1 MRIITFALALM
12 ATTTDALVGL
22 GVDLGTSG
30 VRVCVVERGSKGVSI
45 LSEGATRWTD
55 DEGREPAVWLRA
67 LRETI
72 AKCDDAAVARVG
84 RVAVSGTSAST
95 LLVDGSTGAVRRPP
109 MMYSDAGGGD
119 AGAAALGAIDAHAP
133 PGHTCRG
140 ATSALAKLLAWAAD
154 APLGA
159 QDVAAHQ
166 ADYVAAALCAG
177 VDGDQLAAPP
187 ALRSD
192 WHNALKMGFDVVE
205 LRWPAWL
212 LEGAMPAVG
221 AAPAALERLG
231 VLRPGVADE
240 RRAVSEA
247 AAAHWRLPAGA
258 AVVGGTTDSIA
269 AFLACSC
276 DAAAGVVRVEPGR
289 AVTSL
294 GSTTALKLVSDV
306 KIDDAATGV
315 YSHRLDPRGTRIF
328 NPTSICAHATAVTEL
343 FHRAS
348 RTRRERS
355 IRPKISRI
363 DVESTER
370 ESSEV
375 WSAAPS
381 SPFDFGTGLDDAWLV
396 GGASNAGCKVLRDF
410 DFADDELAA
419 LSLTLDAA
427 RTNDAGIYPLSRAGE
442 RFPFND
448 PAKPPK
454 LPGGDD
460 REAALHDLLVGIADV
475 ERLGYAA
482 LADRGATP
490 LRSVQTAG
498 GGAKNPQWRALREAM
513 LGVPVVGAEN
523 TDAAFG
529 AALLALREA

>member
-1 MRIITFALALM
+1 MLFNLIALALM

-30 VRVCVVERGSKGVSI
+30 VRVCVVERGARGVSI

-95 LLVDGSTGAVRRPP
+95 LLVDGATGAVRRPP
-109 MMYSDAGGGD
+109 MMYSDAVGGD

-133 PGHTCRG
+133 PGHACRG
-140 ATSALAKLLAWAAD
+140 ATSALAKVLAWASD

-159 QDVAAHQ
+159 RDVAAHQ

-192 WHNALKMGFDVVE
+192 WHNALKMGFDVVD
-205 LRWPAWL
+205 LRWPAWV

-315 YSHRLDPRGTRIF
+315 YSHRLD
-328 NPTSICAHATAVTEL
+328 
-343 FHRAS
+343 
-348 RTRRERS
+348 
-355 IRPKISRI
+355 
-363 DVESTER
+363 
-370 ESSEV
+370 
-375 WSAAPS
+375 
-381 SPFDFGTGLDDAWLV
+381 DAWLV

-410 DFADDELAA
+410 AFGDDELAA

-427 RTNDAGIYPLSRAGE
+427 RTNDAGIYPLSKTGE

-448 PAKPPK
+448 AAKEPK

-460 REAALHDLLVGIADV
+460 REAVLHDLLVGIADV

>member
-30 VRVCVVERGSKGVSI
+30 VRVCVVERGARGVSI

-109 MMYSDAGGGD
+109 MMYSDAVGGD

-133 PGHTCRG
+133 PGHACRG

-177 VDGDQLAAPP
+177 VDGEQLAAPP

-315 YSHRLDPRGTRIF
+315 YSHRLD
-328 NPTSICAHATAVTEL
+328 
-343 FHRAS
+343 
-348 RTRRERS
+348 
-355 IRPKISRI
+355 
-363 DVESTER
+363 
-370 ESSEV
+370 
-375 WSAAPS
+375 
-381 SPFDFGTGLDDAWLV
+381 DAWLV

-427 RTNDAGIYPLSRAGE
+427 RTNDAGIYPLSKTGE

-448 PAKPPK
+448 AAKEPK

-460 REAALHDLLVGIADV
+460 REAVLHDLLVGIADV

>member
-1 MRIITFALALM
+1 MLFNLIALALM

-30 VRVCVVERGSKGVSI
+30 VRVCVVERGARGVSI

-109 MMYSDAGGGD
+109 MMYSDAVGGD

-133 PGHTCRG
+133 PGHACRG
-140 ATSALAKLLAWAAD
+140 ATSALAKVLAWASD

-159 QDVAAHQ
+159 RDVAAHQ

-177 VDGDQLAAPP
+177 VDGEQLAAPP

-247 AAAHWRLPAGA
+247 AAAHWRLPEGA

-315 YSHRLDPRGTRIF
+315 YSHRLD
-328 NPTSICAHATAVTEL
+328 
-343 FHRAS
+343 
-348 RTRRERS
+348 
-355 IRPKISRI
+355 
-363 DVESTER
+363 
-370 ESSEV
+370 
-375 WSAAPS
+375 
-381 SPFDFGTGLDDAWLV
+381 DAWLV
-396 GGASNAGCKVLRDF
+396 GGASNAGCRVLRDF
-410 DFADDELAA
+410 AFGDDELAA

-427 RTNDAGIYPLSRAGE
+427 RTNDAGIYPLSKAGE

-460 REAALHDLLVGIADV
+460 REAVLHDLLVGIADV

>member
-1 MRIITFALALM
+1 MLFNLIALALM

-30 VRVCVVERGSKGVSI
+30 VRVCVVERGARGVSI

-95 LLVDGSTGAVRRPP
+95 LLVDGATGAVRRPP
-109 MMYSDAGGGD
+109 MMYSDAVGGD

-133 PGHTCRG
+133 PGHACRG
-140 ATSALAKLLAWAAD
+140 ATSALAKVLAWASD

-159 QDVAAHQ
+159 RDVAAHQ

-192 WHNALKMGFDVVE
+192 WHNALKMGFDVVD
-205 LRWPAWL
+205 LRWPAWV

-247 AAAHWRLPAGA
+247 AAAHWRLPEGA

-315 YSHRLDPRGTRIF
+315 YSHRLD
-328 NPTSICAHATAVTEL
+328 
-343 FHRAS
+343 
-348 RTRRERS
+348 
-355 IRPKISRI
+355 
-363 DVESTER
+363 
-370 ESSEV
+370 
-375 WSAAPS
+375 
-381 SPFDFGTGLDDAWLV
+381 DAWLV

-410 DFADDELAA
+410 AFGDDELAA

-427 RTNDAGIYPLSRAGE
+427 RTNDAGIYPLSKTGE

-448 PAKPPK
+448 AAKEPK

-460 REAALHDLLVGIADV
+460 REAVLHDLLVGIADV

>member
-30 VRVCVVERGSKGVSI
+30 VRVCVVERGARGVSI

-72 AKCDDAAVARVG
+72 ARCDDAAVARVG

-109 MMYSDAGGGD
+109 MMYSDAVGGD

-133 PGHTCRG
+133 PGHACRG

-177 VDGDQLAAPP
+177 VDGEQLAAPP

-375 WSAAPS
+375 WSGDHCLISAQASTTRGS
-381 SPFDFGTGLDDAWLV
+381 S
-396 GGASNAGCKVLRDF
+396 
-410 DFADDELAA
+410 
-419 LSLTLDAA
+419 AA
-427 RTNDAGIYPLSRAGE
+427 RRTRAAKSSATSTSPTTSSR
-442 RFPFND
+442 RCP
-448 PAKPPK
+448 
-454 LPGGDD
+454 
-460 REAALHDLLVGIADV
+460 
-475 ERLGYAA
+475 
-482 LADRGATP
+482 
-490 LRSVQTAG
+490 
-498 GGAKNPQWRALREAM
+498 
-513 LGVPVVGAEN
+513 
-523 TDAAFG
+523 
-529 AALLALREA
+529 

>member
-1 MRIITFALALM
+1 MRIIIALALM

-30 VRVCVVERGSKGVSI
+30 VRVCVVERGARGVSI

-72 AKCDDAAVARVG
+72 AKCDDAAVA
-84 RVAVSGTSAST
+84 SGASPSPARQRR
-95 LLVDGSTGAVRRPP
+95 LLVGGATGAVRRPP
-109 MMYSDAGGGD
+109 MMYSDAVGGD

-140 ATSALAKLLAWAAD
+140 AASALAKLLAWAA
-154 APLGA
+154 
-159 QDVAAHQ
+159 
-166 ADYVAAALCAG
+166 
-177 VDGDQLAAPP
+177 
-187 ALRSD
+187 
-192 WHNALKMGFDVVE
+192 
-205 LRWPAWL
+205 
-212 LEGAMPAVG
+212 G
-221 AAPAALERLG
+221 AA
-231 VLRPGVADE
+231 
-240 RRAVSEA
+240 
-247 AAAHWRLPAGA
+247 
-258 AVVGGTTDSIA
+258 GGT
-269 AFLACSC
+269 
-276 DAAAGVVRVEPGR
+276 GR
-289 AVTSL
+289 
-294 GSTTALKLVSDV
+294 
-306 KIDDAATGV
+306 
-315 YSHRLDPRGTRIF
+315 
-328 NPTSICAHATAVTEL
+328 
-343 FHRAS
+343 
-348 RTRRERS
+348 
-355 IRPKISRI
+355 
-363 DVESTER
+363 
-370 ESSEV
+370 
-375 WSAAPS
+375 
-381 SPFDFGTGLDDAWLV
+381 LDDAWLV

-410 DFADDELAA
+410 AFGDDELAA

-427 RTNDAGIYPLSRAGE
+427 RTNDAGIYPLSKTGE

-448 PAKPPK
+448 AAKEPK

-460 REAALHDLLVGIADV
+460 REAVLHDLLVGIADV

>member
-1 MRIITFALALM
+1 MRIIIALALM

-30 VRVCVVERGSKGVSI
+30 VRVCVVERGARGVSI

-95 LLVDGSTGAVRRPP
+95 LLVDGATGA
-109 MMYSDAGGGD
+109 
-119 AGAAALGAIDAHAP
+119 
-133 PGHTCRG
+133 
-140 ATSALAKLLAWAAD
+140 
-154 APLGA
+154 
-159 QDVAAHQ
+159 DVAAHQ

-177 VDGDQLAAPP
+177 VDGEQLAAPP

-247 AAAHWRLPAGA
+247 AAAHWRLPEGA
-258 AVVGGTTDSIA
+258 AVGGTTDSIA

-328 NPTSICAHATAVTEL
+328 NPTSISL
-343 FHRAS
+343 
-348 RTRRERS
+348 
-355 IRPKISRI
+355 
-363 DVESTER
+363 
-370 ESSEV
+370 
-375 WSAAPS
+375 
-381 SPFDFGTGLDDAWLV
+381 FDFGTGLDDAWLV

-410 DFADDELAA
+410 AFGDDELAA

-427 RTNDAGIYPLSRAGE
+427 RTNDAGIYPLSKTGE

-448 PAKPPK
+448 AAKEPK

-460 REAALHDLLVGIADV
+460 REAVLHDLL
-475 ERLGYAA
+475 
-482 LADRGATP
+482 
-490 LRSVQTAG
+490 SVQTAG

>member
-1 MRIITFALALM
+1 MRIAVIALALM

-30 VRVCVVERGSKGVSI
+30 VRVCVVERGARGVSI

-109 MMYSDAGGGD
+109 MMYSDAVGGD

-154 APLGA
+154 APLGEH
-159 QDVAAHQ
+159 DVAAHQ

-177 VDGDQLAAPP
+177 VDGEQLAAPP

-247 AAAHWRLPAGA
+247 AAAHWRLPEGA

-315 YSHRLDPRGTRIF
+315 YSHRLD
-328 NPTSICAHATAVTEL
+328 
-343 FHRAS
+343 
-348 RTRRERS
+348 
-355 IRPKISRI
+355 
-363 DVESTER
+363 
-370 ESSEV
+370 
-375 WSAAPS
+375 
-381 SPFDFGTGLDDAWLV
+381 DAWLV

-427 RTNDAGIYPLSRAGE
+427 RANDAGIYPLSRAGE